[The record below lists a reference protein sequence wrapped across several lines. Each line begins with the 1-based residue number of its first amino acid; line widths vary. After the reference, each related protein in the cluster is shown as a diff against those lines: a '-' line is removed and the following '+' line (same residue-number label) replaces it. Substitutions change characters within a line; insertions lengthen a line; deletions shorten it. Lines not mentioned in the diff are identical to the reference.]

1 MANFK
6 IKRLP
11 QIKLVDLLKK
21 RKTTLKQFLD
31 NYGIV
36 THSTLIT
43 KCDSMGV
50 SPPSEIE
57 FKKIVNVA
65 ISSPQEGIVVLDSPA
80 LLSENTGELIM
91 VDDMGG
97 VHSLSKKILET
108 ASVGQ
113 SADEILKK
121 NENLKIDESTFITS
135 VETFNIETSTFGLG
149 ETTSVEDDIDSSALK
164 LSMLKN
170 LK

>member
-21 RKTTLKQFLD
+21 RKITLKQFLGD
-31 NYGIV
+31 YGIV

>member
-65 ISSPQEGIVVLDSPA
+65 ISSPQEGIVVLDSPV

-97 VHSLSKKILET
+97 VHSLSKKTLET
-108 ASVGQ
+108 AAAGQ
-113 SADEILKK
+113 SAAEILKK
-121 NENLKIDESTFITS
+121 NENLKIDESTFITFI
-135 VETFNIETSTFGLG
+135 ETFNIETSTFGLG

>member
-21 RKTTLKQFLD
+21 RKTTLKRFVD
-31 NYGIV
+31 DYGIV

-50 SPPSEIE
+50 SPPSEAE

-97 VHSLSKKILET
+97 VHSLSKKILEILPVQQ
-108 ASVGQ
+108 SV
-113 SADEILKK
+113 DETLKK
-121 NENLKIDESTFITS
+121 NKNPKIDESTFVTS
-135 VETFNIETSTFGLG
+135 IGTLNIETSTFGLG